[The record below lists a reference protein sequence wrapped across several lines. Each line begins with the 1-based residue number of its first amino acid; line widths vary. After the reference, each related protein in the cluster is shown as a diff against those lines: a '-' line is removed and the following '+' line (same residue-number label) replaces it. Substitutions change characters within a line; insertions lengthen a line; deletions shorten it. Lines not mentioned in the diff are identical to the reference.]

1 MVAVQTIDESGLP
14 PDIEASIRRML
25 AVCFPKDAPFF
36 SQSRAWHGSA
46 PSFSAVAVDGDRVI
60 AHAGV
65 VQRRITVGGVPLD
78 VAGIQNVAVLP
89 EHRGKGLCRR
99 MLARAMDAAFRRGLD
114 CGLLFC
120 ETQSVPLYARC
131 GWRKLPDRPVVRVD
145 SDGLEKPL
153 PQGNLPMWCPL
164 AKQSFP
170 AGTVHLRGNDW

>member
-1 MVAVQTIDESGLP
+1 MGTVQIIDESGLA
-14 PDIEASIRRML
+14 PDLEASIRRML
-25 AVCFPKDAPFF
+25 VVCFPKDAAFF

-46 PSFSAVAVDGDRVI
+46 PSFSAVVVDGERVI

-65 VQRRITVGGVPLD
+65 VERRVTAGGVPLD

-89 EHRGKGLCRR
+89 EHRGTGLCRQV
-99 MLARAMDAAFRRGLD
+99 LGLAMDEALRRGLD

-120 ETQSVPLYARC
+120 EPKSVPLYARC
-131 GWRKLPDRPVVRVD
+131 GWLELPDLSVVRVD

-153 PQGNLPMWCPL
+153 VEGNLTMWFPL

-170 AGTVHLRGNDW
+170 AGAVHLRGNDW